1 MRRARVL
8 TGLLAAT
15 LAVGLIVAGSALAG
29 GTFTFTEKRS
39 TPYNS
44 VDRKA
49 KKVTCPELSE
59 RVGGGASVD
68 GARRAVRLETSRP
81 IPDGW
86 RAVAVETKPRFHKDW
101 SLTVRA
107 VCLGREVAG

>member
-1 MRRARVL
+1 MMRRARVL

-15 LAVGLIVAGSALAG
+15 LAAGLVVAGSAVAG
-29 GTFTFTEKRS
+29 LSFVEKAS

-49 KKVTCPELSE
+49 KNVTCPELSE
-59 RVGGGASVD
+59 RVGGGASID
-68 GARRAVRLETSRP
+68 GARRAVRIETSRP

-107 VCLGREVAG
+107 ICQGIG